1 MEAPKI
7 SSTVL
12 ETHYGTFDF
21 YCFTWGPHEEDN
33 VLAQVKRPFEARPL
47 VRIQSACY
55 TAEIFRSLDCDC
67 HEQLETSLRLISSTG
82 GIFIY
87 MLADGR
93 GAGLQVKVRGLEL
106 GRTQGL
112 DTADAYAAL
121 GVPPDPREYDR
132 AAYVLR
138 HFRIDDLRLLT
149 NNPRKL
155 EGLQKLGLRVTRES
169 LEIPATDFSRPY
181 LQTKKTKMGHLLN
194 AVEQP
199 LAEKGN

>member
-1 MEAPKI
+1 METPQI
-7 SSTVL
+7 SNTVL
-12 ETHYGTFDF
+12 DTHYGSFEF

-33 VLAQVKRPFEARPL
+33 VLVQIKRPFVQRPL

-67 HEQLETSLRLISSTG
+67 HEQLDSSLRLISAEG

-93 GAGLQVKVRGLEL
+93 GAGLQAKVLGLEL
-106 GRTQGL
+106 GRSRGL

-121 GVPPDPREYDR
+121 GVPADPREYSR

-138 HFRIDDLRLLT
+138 YFGVADVRLLT

-155 EGLQKLGLRVTRES
+155 EGIANLGLVVTREA
-169 LEIPATDFSRPY
+169 LEISATDHSRSY
-181 LQTKKTKMGHLLN
+181 LQTKKRKMGHLLN
-194 AVEQP
+194 DVD
-199 LAEKGN
+199 